1 MPAGPHPVT
10 AAPVP
15 LPGAFFRAPIA
26 HRALHDRD
34 AGRPENSPA
43 AFRAAIAAG
52 YGIECDVQPSA
63 DGVPMVFH
71 DYDLKRLAG
80 RSGRIRGLS
89 AAELKATHLPG
100 SGDGIPTLAEMLA
113 LVAGRVALL
122 IEVKDQDGAMG
133 PGVGPLEAAVAAAL
147 RGYAGPVALMSF
159 NPHSVAA
166 LAEAAPDLP
175 RGLTTSAYAPE
186 DWPLLTPAVR
196 DRLRGVPDYDAVGAS
211 FISHEA
217 ADLCRPRVS
226 DLRAQGATV
235 LCWTIRSP
243 GAEAEARRVAANV
256 TFEGYAA
263 AIPA

>member
-1 MPAGPHPVT
+1 M
-10 AAPVP
+10 P
-15 LPGAFFRAPIA
+15 LPGAFLRAPLA
-26 HRALHDRD
+26 HRALHDRT
-34 AGRPENSPA
+34 AGRAENSPA

-71 DYDLKRLAG
+71 DYDMKRLTG
-80 RSGRIRGLS
+80 LPGRIRGRS
-89 AAELKATHLPG
+89 AAELTATRLLG
-100 SGDGIPTLAEMLA
+100 TDDGIPTLAEMLA

-133 PGVGPLEAAVAAAL
+133 PGVGPLEQAVAAAL
-147 RGYAGPVALMSF
+147 VGYAGPVALMSF

-166 LAEAAPDLP
+166 LARAAPAIS
-175 RGLTTSAYAPE
+175 RGLTTSAYAPD
-186 DWPLLTPAVR
+186 DWPLLTAPVR
-196 DRLRGVPDYDAVGAS
+196 DRLREIPDYDAVGAS
-211 FISHEA
+211 FLSHEA
-217 ADLCRPRVS
+217 ADLSRPRVA
-226 DLRAQGATV
+226 DLRAQGAPI

-243 GAEAEARRVAANV
+243 AAEAEARRIAANV